1 MTCVSLSQ
9 KGGYIMGILLIG
21 IGLLIGIHIWI
32 ERSETFHEWA
42 DYQEQ
47 LRFKQEQE
55 KRSLMNER
63 YFLE

>member
-1 MTCVSLSQ
+1 
-9 KGGYIMGILLIG
+9 MGILLIG

-32 ERSETFHEWA
+32 ERTETFHEWA

-55 KRSLMNER
+55 KRSLMNAR